1 MRIIAIRRPRKM
13 NSHLSLDELFV
24 SFPNQALKSRT
35 RNRRREEESDVFRE
49 SSGDR
54 RNSYD
59 RAEGKGEIQ
68 SRNEVFTAADYVQ
81 ANGERESHAGKL
93 PSIRPGSVRQ
103 RNILRKERNRE
114 ELSCIDLDDLSGWE
128 KPPMTN
134 SRRVGKEGTICR
146 NNLPSPGSRH
156 CPGEEKSER
165 NAILQPS
172 FAKKEASHSANSFSA
187 FVYRPQQL
195 SLGSSTELHG
205 QNAQRRILFS
215 PPVTP
220 KPERP
225 VDLSHKFTGFLEREF
240 SIIKGESVS
249 STLRTPFR
257 SDSDLSQERPPLNS
271 NSTERSES
279 AGKPVIGNTNRNV
292 SRERSKYS
300 ISTRRDTLPSTGPR
314 RWAGETNWG
323 SADSVTEPSF
333 VNKISSDSPNLSNTL
348 PAKLDLGRRA
358 LSLPSE
364 RRGPFTTSQRDM
376 SPCSSRKEFEDRP
389 LFSPSESRRHVQEL
403 PLNLPEKLAKF
414 IEVEFSVIKG
424 EDKSSIQR
432 QKYGVSAETESPRE
446 SPKELRKS
454 PSSLLQ
460 RRGRQEDDIH

>member
-1 MRIIAIRRPRKM
+1 MPITAVRRPREM
-13 NSHLSLDELFV
+13 DSHLSLDELFV

-35 RNRRREEESDVFRE
+35 RTRRREEESDVFRE

-54 RNSYD
+54 GNLCD
-59 RAEGKGEIQ
+59 RAESKGEIY
-68 SRNEVFTAADYVQ
+68 SRNHEVFTVADCVQ
-81 ANGERESHAGKL
+81 ANEERKSYSGKL
-93 PSIRPGSVRQ
+93 PSIRPVSVRQ

-128 KPPMTN
+128 KTPTIN
-134 SRRVGKEGTICR
+134 SRRVGNEGTICR
-146 NNLPSPGSRH
+146 NSLPSPGTQH
-156 CPGEEKSER
+156 GPGEEKWER

-172 FAKKEASHSANSFSA
+172 SGKIEPSGSANSFNA
-187 FVYRPQQL
+187 LVDRPRQL

-205 QNAQRRILFS
+205 QNAQRRILLS

-225 VDLSHKFTGFLEREF
+225 ADLSDKFTRFLEREF
-240 SIIKGESVS
+240 SIIKGENVS
-249 STLRTPFR
+249 STRRTSLR
-257 SDSDLSQERPPLNS
+257 SDSDLLQEREAFNS

-279 AGKPVIGNTNRNV
+279 VAKLVMGNANRNV
-292 SRERSKYS
+292 REPKYG
-300 ISTRRDTLPSTGPR
+300 INARRDTLPATGPR
-314 RWAGETNWG
+314 RWAGEANWG
-323 SADSVTEPSF
+323 SADSVTESSF
-333 VNKISSDSPNLSNTL
+333 ENKISSDSPNLSNTL

-364 RRGPFTTSQRDM
+364 RRGPRDM

-389 LFSPSESRRHVQEL
+389 LFSPTESRRHVQEL
-403 PLNLPEKLAKF
+403 PLNLPEKLIKF

-424 EDKSSIQR
+424 EDKSSTQR
-432 QKYGVSAETESPRE
+432 QKYSVSTEMVSPRE

-460 RRGRQEDDIH
+460 RRGRQENDVH